1 MIKIYLIRHGQ
12 TQSNVDRLMQGWA
25 DTPLTPLGLQQG
37 QRLGEQL
44 RSVPFSKIYCS
55 PSPRAYQTASLINVF
70 QQTEIIPTKGLK
82 EMHFGQ
88 LELKKE
94 PEGKTWQQL
103 LLRDWTDIGG
113 NNVDIV
119 AKQMHTTM
127 DTIVHTAKDNTNIL
141 CVTHC
146 FSILSFL
153 SIIDQPFFEQCLN
166 NDDKVE
172 NCRLTILQYEK
183 GQYSIEAFNE
193 SI

>member
-37 QRLGEQL
+37 QRLGEKL
-44 RSVPFSKIYCS
+44 HSIPFSKIYCS
-55 PSPRAYQTASLINVF
+55 PSKRAYRTASLINAY
-70 QQTEIIPTKGLK
+70 QQTEIIPTNGLK

-94 PEGKTWQQL
+94 PKGKTWQQL
-103 LLRDWTDIGG
+103 LLHDWTDIGG

-119 AKQMHTTM
+119 AHQMKTTM
-127 DTIVHTAKDNTNIL
+127 DAIVHQTKDSTNIL

-153 SIIDQPFFEQCLN
+153 SIIDQPFFEQCLRTDN
-166 NDDKVE
+166 KVE
-172 NCRLTILQYEK
+172 NCRLTIIQYEN
-183 GQYSIEAFNE
+183 GQYSMEAFNE